1 MSKQRA
7 GFRISC
13 TPSSVRSSEQ
23 LFGFQIHL
31 TSIGRPGRFRP
42 CIRGVHPFRKGT
54 ISNIFRHRKST
65 STPMNHTITQAEP
78 TLKTVPGMITRI
90 FEIAAR
96 ADRVGVVV
104 ARTGLIVVLLWI
116 GGPKAFK
123 YQAQGLLS
131 FVANSPLMSFFYSDS
146 GQFPTHM

>member
-42 CIRGVHPFRKGT
+42 CIHGVHPFRKGT

-65 STPMNHTITQAEP
+65 STRMNHTITQAEP

-96 ADRVGVVV
+96 ARSHRRPSLDRRSEGLQI
-104 ARTGLIVVLLWI
+104 RGTGDRAFRREQPAHELLLR
-116 GGPKAFK
+116 G
-123 YQAQGLLS
+123 S
-131 FVANSPLMSFFYSDS
+131 RPLPSAYE
-146 GQFPTHM
+146 P